1 MSNKYQMKTYFLY
14 IENDEKLNTICM
26 WLDENMP
33 TATYIV
39 YTDGQFIALN
49 IKVQDEMDATVMEL
63 KWL

>member
-1 MSNKYQMKTYFLY
+1 MY

-49 IKVQDEMDATVMEL
+49 IKVQDEMDATIMEL